1 MMNQSDCDTNNFI
14 FDVPIMYQMMETNAC
29 GTCPPSP
36 LDKVGKFDIWI
47 TFLLLCP

>member
-36 LDKVGKFDIWI
+36 LDKV
-47 TFLLLCP
+47 